1 MHFLFYFYNFKKLIM
16 AHPKR
21 RQSKSRKK
29 KRRNFYRISNP
40 RLGKDPITKQY
51 HLYHRA
57 HWYEN
62 KLYYKGKIILEKK
75 LYS

>member
-1 MHFLFYFYNFKKLIM
+1 M

-29 KRRNFYRISNP
+29 KRRTHYYILNP
-40 RLGKDPITKQY
+40 RLGLDIETKQY

-62 KLYYKGKIILEKK
+62 KLFYRGQILIDKNKYLFKKK
-75 LYS
+75 LINI

>member
-1 MHFLFYFYNFKKLIM
+1 M

-29 KRRNFYRISNP
+29 KRRTFYRISNP

-75 LYS
+75 LDS